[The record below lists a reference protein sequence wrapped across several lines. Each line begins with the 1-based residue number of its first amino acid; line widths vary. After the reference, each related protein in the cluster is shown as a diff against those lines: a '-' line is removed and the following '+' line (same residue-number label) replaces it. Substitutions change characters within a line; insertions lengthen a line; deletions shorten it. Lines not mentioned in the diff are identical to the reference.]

1 MTPGT
6 QNRNEKQIVQYNE
19 FIVPAI
25 YLQNAWSICTIYITM
40 LYYINFIAHEN
51 FKIKN

>member
-25 YLQNAWSICTIYITM
+25 YLQNA
-40 LYYINFIAHEN
+40 
-51 FKIKN
+51 